1 MSKQELIVVA
11 IGCSAGGLEACRELI
26 KALPADN
33 ICYILCQHLS
43 PSHTSLLKDILTPDT
58 SLNVVE
64 MANGTSLEAGHFYVP
79 LPNTNIELSNNDIVL
94 VKPSIGSL
102 AKPNID
108 KLLVSLAISKQSLAC
123 AIILSGSGNDGAKG
137 IIDIKNN
144 DGLVFAQSPDDCQ
157 YDSMPRAAIATHI
170 VDVIDTPQN
179 IAQHLS
185 RLIDRDQK
193 QSPADFLDQNKNVFE
208 KIIKRIAVVT
218 GVDFAQ
224 YRDSSLQRRLAR
236 RLQFLGIHNI
246 ETYTKKL
253 ESDEQETWQLMQS
266 VFVVVSE
273 FYRDEAAFIA
283 LEKSIISSISNNT
296 KNDEYRIWV
305 PGCATGEEVYT
316 LAMIMEEIAENNA
329 INIRYKIFATDLSHS
344 ALSIARK
351 GEYEPDKVVKI
362 PAHWRGKFFTADN
375 DKLIVK
381 SYLRENVIFSVHD
394 VLTDP
399 SFSRVDLISC
409 RNLIIYFEERVQ
421 QKLFK
426 TFAYAL
432 KDDSLLLLGNSEI
445 CNNKELFSSVDEKN
459 KIYKKKRLSKKEIIF
474 QGLPAIRDRKI
485 EFSHKSKKENLES
498 KIYRTAFSL
507 FSPPMIIANENH
519 EIIFKEGDYHH
530 LIEQDTGIITKE
542 LFSNVKEELRPE
554 IRALLFKVKQSG
566 KKEKGNEHSA
576 TNKKSNIRFSVAIE
590 PITEN
595 NKIWFLIYLDISNNK
610 SGEVSKNTHSEESI
624 LNELDQE
631 LTETRE
637 NLQIVIEELESTNEQ
652 MQIYNEELQS
662 SNEEYQSTNEELQ
675 TVNEELQSTN
685 EELLTMNEEY
695 ETQTSL
701 FQNTKNDLINIQ
713 ESVDIPLI
721 LISQEYRIK
730 RYTSCC
736 DQLLDLTKI
745 KEDDLIFAVEWYC
758 DIQLLKPLLKK
769 VSDDRTPIKTEV
781 IIGEEFYD
789 CQISPY
795 INGNNEF
802 DGYTIIFYCT
812 SNFKRA
818 QKNLLSEKTLA
829 QKTLETIMEGVIR
842 IDSDLTIQ
850 YANELSAEL
859 SGWKLDG
866 MIGKPVSRVL
876 RLFQN
881 NEEYPIE
888 KTLQKAIDLNEPF
901 RSQDTPLLLKTRRG
915 KDINMELC
923 FSPVLMVEKNPSNQG
938 GVIAFRDVTA
948 LHKQMKTLM
957 WNSTHDGLTGLINR
971 KEIEKRLDSAIITA
985 RRNRINSTL
994 LYLDLD
1000 QFKVVNDTCGHEAG
1014 DLLLKQISQ
1023 LMMDMLRTRD
1033 TLARLGGDEFALLL
1047 DKCPLHEAE
1056 SIALKLQK
1064 TISDYRFLWN
1074 EKIFHVTVS
1083 IGMVEIHEES
1093 YHVSEILRQ
1102 ADTAC
1107 YQAKESGRNV
1117 IEIFTDSNNALEEK
1131 RAQMHSVADINHAI
1145 ENNGFLLYFQE
1156 VCCLKSPISR
1166 WEVLIRMYK
1175 KPGEFM
1181 LPGAF
1186 LPAAERFGLIT
1197 RIDIWVLKN
1206 SIQLISK
1213 LSATNHNIIPNI
1225 NINMSGATLGNDE
1238 YLMTLKTLLNQ
1249 YNINPAC
1256 LCFELTET
1264 AAVSH
1269 YIKAKHY
1276 LEKISALGCK
1286 IALDDFGSG
1295 MSSLAYLRDLPLD
1308 MVKIDGSFVRGIAED
1323 PVNRTIVKSV
1333 KEVAEL
1339 LNLQVVAECVETEA
1353 QYKILKDQGI
1363 DLAQGFFIGRPIPF
1377 EEFSA
1382 LALSEPEI
1390 AE

>member
-1 MSKQELIVVA
+1 MSKDELIVVA

-26 KALPADN
+26 KALPTEN
-33 ICYILCQHLS
+33 ICYLLCQHLS
-43 PSHTSLLKDILTPDT
+43 PSHTSLLKDILSPDT
-58 SLNVVE
+58 ALNVVV
-64 MANGTSLEAGHFYVP
+64 MADGTALQSGYFYVP
-79 LPNTNIELSNNDIVL
+79 LPNTNIEIRNNSIVL

-102 AKPNID
+102 AKPNVN
-108 KLLVSLAISKQSLAC
+108 KLLVSLATAKQSMAC

-144 DGLVFAQSPDDCQ
+144 DGLVFAQTPDDCQ

-170 VDVIDTPQN
+170 VDIIDTPHN
-179 IAQHLS
+179 IAQHLN
-185 RLIDRDQK
+185 RLIDRDKK
-193 QSPADFLDQNKNVFE
+193 QSPSVFLEKNKNIFD

-218 GVDFAQ
+218 GVDFSQ

-236 RLQFLGIHNI
+236 RLQFLGISNVDA
-246 ETYTKKL
+246 YAKKL
-253 ESDEQETWQLMQS
+253 ASDEQETWQLMQS

-273 FYRDEAAFIA
+273 FYRDEPAFAA
-283 LEKSIISSISNNT
+283 LEKQIINSISDKTNT
-296 KNDEYRIWV
+296 DEFRIWI

-316 LAMIMEEIAENNA
+316 LAMIMEDIANSKA
-329 INIRYKIFATDLSHS
+329 AGVRYKIFATDLSHS
-344 ALSIARK
+344 ALEVARR

-362 PAHWRGKFFTADN
+362 PKHWKKKYFSISN
-375 DKLIVK
+375 DKLTVK
-381 SYLRENVIFSVHD
+381 SYLRENVVFSIHD

-399 SFSRVDLISC
+399 PFSRIDLVSC

-421 QKLFK
+421 QSLFK

-432 KDDSLLLLGNSEI
+432 KKDGLLLLGNSEI
-445 CNNKELFSSVDEKN
+445 CNNKKLFTPFDDKN
-459 KIYKKKRLSKKEIIF
+459 KIYKKNKLSKKEIIIR
-474 QGLPAIRDRKI
+474 GLPDIKDRNL
-485 EFSHKSKKENLES
+485 EFSYKNKRENLES
-498 KIYRTAFSL
+498 KIYKTAYSL
-507 FSPPMIIANENH
+507 FSPPMIIVNEEN
-519 EIIFKEGDYHH
+519 EIIFKEGDHH
-530 LIEQDTGIITKE
+530 RLLELDTGVIEKD
-542 LFSNVKEELRPE
+542 LFANIKIGLRPE
-554 IRALLFKVKQSG
+554 IRSLLYKVKQSG
-566 KKEKGNEHSA
+566 KKAKGNLHSIEE
-576 TNKKSNIRFSVAIE
+576 NKEILKFAIAVE
-590 PITEN
+590 PIIESNQT
-595 NKIWFLIYLDISNNK
+595 WFLIYLDIANNQSNKKPKEHQSDENML
-610 SGEVSKNTHSEESI
+610 S
-624 LNELDQE
+624 ELDQE
-631 LTETRE
+631 LSETRE
-637 NLQIVIEELESTNEQ
+637 NLQILIEELESTNEQ

-695 ETQTSL
+695 EIQTSL
-701 FQNTKNDLINIQ
+701 FLNTKNDLINIQ

-730 RYTSCC
+730 RFTSCC
-736 DQLLDLTKI
+736 DRLLDLTKI
-745 KEDDLIFAVEWYC
+745 KVDDLIFALEWYC
-758 DIQLLKPLLKK
+758 DIQLLKPLLKE
-769 VSDDRTPIKTEV
+769 VSKHRTPIKTEV
-781 IIGEEFYD
+781 IIGDEFYD
-789 CQISPY
+789 CRISPY

-812 SNFKRA
+812 SNFKHA
-818 QKNLLSEKTLA
+818 QKNLLTEKTLA

-842 IDSDLTIQ
+842 IDNDLTIQ
-850 YANELSAEL
+850 YANELSAQL
-859 SGWKLDG
+859 SGWGLDS

-876 RLFQN
+876 RLFQDN
-881 NEEYPIE
+881 DEYPIE
-888 KTLQKAIDLNEPF
+888 KTLQKSIDNNEPF

-923 FSPVLMVEKNPSNQG
+923 FSPVLMVEKTPSHQG

-971 KEIEKRLDSAIITA
+971 KEVEKRLDAAIITA

-1023 LMMDMLRTRD
+1023 LMMDMLRMRD

-1074 EKIFHVTVS
+1074 EKVFHVTAS

-1107 YQAKESGRNV
+1107 YQAKESGRNT
-1117 IEIFTDSNNALEEK
+1117 IEIFTDSNNAIEEK

-1145 ENNGFLLYFQE
+1145 ENDGFLLYFQE
-1156 VCCLKSPISR
+1156 ICCLKNTESY

-1197 RIDIWVLKN
+1197 RIDIWVLKK
-1206 SIQLISK
+1206 SIQMISN
-1213 LSATNHNIIPNI
+1213 LSLANLNITPNI
-1225 NINMSGATLGNDE
+1225 TINMSGSTLGNDE
-1238 YLMTLKTLLNQ
+1238 YLVTLKSLLKQ
-1249 YNINPAC
+1249 YNINPSKI
-1256 LCFELTET
+1256 CFELTET

-1308 MVKIDGSFVRGIAED
+1308 IVKIDGSFIQGIVED

-1333 KEVAEL
+1333 KEVANL
-1339 LNLQVVAECVETEA
+1339 LNLAVIAECVETEA
-1353 QYKILKDQGI
+1353 QYKILKEQGI

-1377 EEFSA
+1377 QEFSA
-1382 LALSEPEI
+1382 MALSEPEL

>member
-1 MSKQELIVVA
+1 MSKEELIVVA
-11 IGCSAGGLEACRELI
+11 IGCSAGGLEASRELI
-26 KALPADN
+26 KALPTDN
-33 ICYILCQHLS
+33 ICYLLCQHLS
-43 PSHTSLLKDILTPDT
+43 PSHTSLLKDILAPETG
-58 SLNVVE
+58 LKVVE
-64 MANGTSLEAGHFYVP
+64 MADGSLLQAGHFYVP
-79 LPNTNIELSNNDIVL
+79 RPNTNIEINNNSISL

-102 AKPNID
+102 AKPNVD
-108 KLLVSLAISKQSLAC
+108 KLLSSLATAKQSMAC
-123 AIILSGSGNDGAKG
+123 AIILSGSGKDGAKG
-137 IIDIKNN
+137 VVDIKNN
-144 DGLVFAQSPDDCQ
+144 DGLVFVQSPDDSQ
-157 YDSMPRAAIATHI
+157 YDSMPRSAIATHI

-179 IAQHLS
+179 IAQYLS
-185 RLIDRDQK
+185 RLIDRDQRR
-193 QSPADFLDQNKNVFE
+193 SPTEFLDKNKSVFE
-208 KIIKRIAVVT
+208 KILKRITVVT
-218 GVDFAQ
+218 GVDFTQ

-236 RLQFLGIHNI
+236 RLQFLGIQNF
-246 ETYTKKL
+246 ETYMAKL

-273 FYRDEAAFIA
+273 FYRDKSAFIA
-283 LEKSIISSISNNT
+283 LEKSISKKIANNSNN
-296 KNDEYRIWV
+296 DEFRIWV

-316 LAMIMEEIAENNA
+316 LAMIMEDIAKNKGT
-329 INIRYKIFATDLSHS
+329 NIRYKIFATDLSHN
-344 ALSIARK
+344 ALGEARR
-351 GEYEPDKVVKI
+351 GVYEPDKLVKM
-362 PAHWRGKFFTADN
+362 PEEWRQKYFTKDN
-375 DKLIVK
+375 DKLTVK
-381 SYLRENVIFSVHD
+381 NYLRENIVFSVHD

-399 SFSRVDLISC
+399 PFSRIDLISC
-409 RNLIIYFEERVQ
+409 RNLIIYFDENVQ

-432 KDDSLLLLGNSEI
+432 KNDSLLFLGSSEI
-445 CNNKELFSSVDEKN
+445 CNNKKLFSSINENSKIYRKN
-459 KIYKKKRLSKKEIIF
+459 KLSNKEVIIH
-474 QGLPAIRDRKI
+474 GLTSVGDRKI
-485 EFSHKSKKENLES
+485 EMARKNKKESLES
-498 KIYRTAFSL
+498 KIYRAVYSL
-507 FSPPMIIANENH
+507 FSPPMVIINEDY
-519 EIIFKEGDYHH
+519 EIIFKEGDYRH
-530 LIEQDTGIITKE
+530 LIDVDTGIVEKDLFANIKE
-542 LFSNVKEELRPE
+542 DLRPE

-566 KKEKGNEHSA
+566 KKEKGNQHSSQIA
-576 TNKKSNIRFSVAIE
+576 KENIQFSINIE
-590 PITEN
+590 PIIEISKT
-595 NKIWFLIYLDISNNK
+595 WFLIYLDIRKNQSINNK
-610 SGEVSKNTHSEESI
+610 IEHSEESI

-631 LTETRE
+631 LSETRE

-695 ETQTSL
+695 EIQTSL

-730 RYTSCC
+730 RFTSCC
-736 DQLLDLTKI
+736 DQLLDLNKI
-745 KEDDLIFAVEWYC
+745 KEDDLIFALEWYC
-758 DIQLLKPLLKK
+758 DVQLLKPLLKE
-769 VSDDRTPIKTEV
+769 VSENRIPSKIEV
-781 IIGEEFYD
+781 IIGNEFYD

-812 SNFKRA
+812 SNFKHA
-818 QKNLLSEKTLA
+818 QKNLLTEKTLA

-842 IDSDLTIQ
+842 IDKDLTIQ
-850 YANELSAEL
+850 YANTLSAEL
-859 SGWKLDG
+859 SGWGLDS

-876 RLFQN
+876 RLFQDN
-881 NEEYPIE
+881 DEYPIE
-888 KTLQKAIDLNEPF
+888 KTLQNSIDNNEPF

-915 KDINMELC
+915 KDINIELC
-923 FSPVLMVEKNPSNQG
+923 FSPVLMVEKTPNHQG

-985 RRNRINSTL
+985 RRNRMNSTL

-1023 LMMDMLRTRD
+1023 LMMDILRTRD

-1056 SIALKLQK
+1056 SIAVKLQK

-1074 EKIFHVTVS
+1074 EKIFHVSVS
-1083 IGMVEIHEES
+1083 IGIVEIHEES

-1117 IEIFTDSNNALEEK
+1117 IEIFTDSNNAIEEK

-1156 VCCLKSPISR
+1156 VYPLHNGKSR

-1206 SIQLISK
+1206 SIKMISK
-1213 LSATNHNIIPNI
+1213 LSATNQNIIPSI
-1225 NINMSGATLGNDE
+1225 NINMSGATIGNEE
-1238 YLMTLKTLLNQ
+1238 YLETLKLLLER
-1249 YNINPAC
+1249 YSINPAC
-1256 LCFELTET
+1256 ICLELTET
-1264 AAVSH
+1264 AAVSF

-1295 MSSLAYLRDLPLD
+1295 MSSLAYLRDLPID
-1308 MVKIDGSFVRGIAED
+1308 MVKIDGSFIQGIVED

-1333 KEVAEL
+1333 KEVAKI
-1339 LNLQVVAECVETEA
+1339 LNLQVVAECVETEE
-1353 QYKILKDQGI
+1353 QYTILKEQGI
-1363 DLAQGFFIGRPIPF
+1363 DLAQGFFFGRPIPF

-1382 LALSEPEI
+1382 LALPEPEL

>member
-1 MSKQELIVVA
+1 MSKEELIVVA

-26 KALPADN
+26 KALPTEN
-33 ICYILCQHLS
+33 ICYVLCQHLS
-43 PSHTSLLKDILTPDT
+43 PTHTSLLKEILTPDT
-58 SLNVVE
+58 TLKVMVMSDGSPLN
-64 MANGTSLEAGHFYVP
+64 AGHFYVP
-79 LPNTNIELSNNDIVL
+79 LPNTNIEIRNNLIVL
-94 VKPSIGSL
+94 RKPSIGSL

-108 KLLVSLAISKQSLAC
+108 KLLVSLAADKHSLAC

-157 YDSMPRAAIATHI
+157 YDSMPRSAIATHI
-170 VDVIDTPQN
+170 VDVVDTPHN
-179 IAQHLS
+179 IAKYLS
-185 RLIDRDQK
+185 RLIDRDHK
-193 QSPADFLDQNKNVFE
+193 QSPAVFLNNNKSFFDI
-208 KIIKRIAVVT
+208 IIKRIAAVT
-218 GVDFAQ
+218 GVDFTQ

-236 RLQFLGIHNI
+236 RLQFLGVENI

-253 ESDEQETWQLMQS
+253 QNDEQETWQLMQS

-273 FYRDEAAFIA
+273 FYRDKSAFIA
-283 LEKSIISSISNNT
+283 LEKRIAEEIASNTIN
-296 KNDEYRIWV
+296 NEFRIWV

-316 LAMIMEEIAENNA
+316 LAMIMEDITENIATK
-329 INIRYKIFATDLSHS
+329 IRYKILATDLAHN
-344 ALSIARK
+344 ALATARK
-351 GEYEPDKVVKI
+351 GEYEPDKLVKM
-362 PAHWRGKFFTADN
+362 PPHWREKYFTAEGEN
-375 DKLIVK
+375 LIVN
-381 SYLRENVIFSVHD
+381 SYLRENIVFSVHD

-399 SFSRVDLISC
+399 PFSKIDLISC
-409 RNLIIYFEERVQ
+409 RNLIIYFDENVQER
-421 QKLFK
+421 LFK
-426 TFAYAL
+426 TFSYAL
-432 KDDSLLLLGNSEI
+432 KNNSFLFLGSSEV
-445 CNNKELFSSVDEKN
+445 CNNKELFSTADEKH
-459 KIYKKKRLSKKEIIF
+459 KIYRRNRLSKKDLVNI
-474 QGLPAIRDRKI
+474 GLPNIRDRNI
-485 EFSHKSKKENLES
+485 EVTHKNKKENLES
-498 KIYRTAFSL
+498 KIYKAAYSL
-507 FSPPMIIANENH
+507 FSPPMIVINDTH
-519 EIIFKEGDYHH
+519 EIIFKEGDHHH
-530 LIEQDTGIITKE
+530 LISSGTGIIEKD
-542 LFSNVKEELRPE
+542 LFSNINEDLRPE

-566 KKEKGNEHSA
+566 KKETGNQHIT
-576 TNKKSNIRFSVAIE
+576 TNDDDNLNFSIVIE
-590 PITEN
+590 PIMEANST
-595 NKIWFLIYLDISNNK
+595 WYLIYLDAKTSQTGK
-610 SGEVSKNTHSEESI
+610 TQHEPNTGRNI
-624 LNELDQE
+624 LNELDKE
-631 LTETRE
+631 LSETRE

-685 EELLTMNEEY
+685 EELTTMNEEY
-695 ETQTSL
+695 EIQTSL
-701 FQNTKNDLINIQ
+701 FQNAKNDLINIQ

-730 RYTSCC
+730 RFTSCC

-758 DIQLLKPLLKK
+758 DINLLKPLLKE
-769 VSDDRTPIKTEV
+769 VSENRTPIKTEV
-781 IIGEEFYD
+781 IIGNEFYD

-812 SNFKRA
+812 SNFKHA
-818 QKNLLSEKTLA
+818 QTSLLSEKTLA

-859 SGWKLDG
+859 SGWQLKS

-876 RLFQN
+876 RLYQE

-888 KTLQKAIDLNEPF
+888 KTLQKAIDMNETF

-923 FSPVLMVEKNPSNQG
+923 FSPVLMVDKKPSNQG

-1014 DLLLKQISQ
+1014 DLLLQQISQ
-1023 LMMDMLRTRD
+1023 LMMEMLRTRD

-1064 TISDYRFLWN
+1064 TIADYRFLWN
-1074 EKIFHVTVS
+1074 EKIFHVTAS
-1083 IGMVEIHEES
+1083 IGMIEIHEDS
-1093 YHVSEILRQ
+1093 YHVSELLRQ

-1107 YQAKESGRNV
+1107 YQAKESGRNT
-1117 IEIFTDSNNALEEK
+1117 IEIFTNSNNELEEK

-1145 ENNGFLLYFQE
+1145 ESDDFLLYFQE
-1156 VCCLKSPISR
+1156 VCSLNDTQSR

-1175 KPGEFM
+1175 KPGDFM

-1197 RIDIWVLKN
+1197 RIDIWVLKK

-1213 LSATNHNIIPNI
+1213 LSAANQNITPSIT
-1225 NINMSGATLGNDE
+1225 INMSGATLGNEE
-1238 YLMTLKTLLNQ
+1238 YLTTLRSLLEHHKVDPSC
-1249 YNINPAC
+1249 I
-1256 LCFELTET
+1256 CFELTET
-1264 AAVSH
+1264 AAVSF
-1269 YIKAKHY
+1269 YIKAKNY
-1276 LEKISALGCK
+1276 LEKISAMGCLV
-1286 IALDDFGSG
+1286 ALDDFGSG

-1308 MVKIDGSFVRGIAED
+1308 IVKIDGSFIRGIVDD

-1339 LNLQVVAECVETEA
+1339 LNLKVVAECVETEA
-1353 QYKILKDQGI
+1353 QYKILKDQGV
-1363 DLAQGFFIGRPIPF
+1363 DLVQGFFVGRPIPF

-1382 LALSEPEI
+1382 LALSDP
-1390 AE
+1390 